1 MKKSILSIALCI
13 VLYLGLFSCDNDNSG
28 TKKPIESA
36 DITLREFTTP
46 SFNYITTTKK
56 VERTVYVSKSGK
68 KIHRNKK
75 CSGMKYYWEMSYADA
90 VDAGYD
96 FCEKCY

>member
-1 MKKSILSIALCI
+1 MKKYILSIALCI
-13 VLYLGLFSCDNDNSG
+13 VLCLGLFSCDNDNSE
-28 TKKPIESA
+28 TKKPNESSA
-36 DITLREFTTP
+36 PYFDFV
-46 SFNYITTTKK
+46 STTKK

-75 CSGMKYYWEMSYADA
+75 CSGMKYYWEMSYDDA